1 MTIRPAGTDN
11 TNVPPQ
17 NYGGVSQEQVEDFKE
32 VVSHSTTSSNASGM
46 QSSKGEHTSE
56 HSQDTSKS
64 LPFVLATRPPIN
76 LGSPTGKQ
84 GAPLYDTQGKGS
96 KAGSE
101 TRGNNPH
108 SSENATKPVR
118 VADNDQPNT
127 RTRTTGIGAGPTS
140 NPVRVLPHI
149 HLENHPK
156 PGEQLQS
163 VTMQQDCDLYKGK
176 ADALVFMEHG
186 GFYDSKDPKKSCTA
200 GQGKPVAIL
209 GSECHV
215 TINRTS
221 GTSDWHHTGIWFV
234 DEKTKAASGIS
245 CGASPK
251 DEKAAVVKAGGLL
264 AFHHPEYPYIQTAEQ
279 RGDKTPSATAL
290 KYTLPKDQAEPFD
303 MVEVW
308 NKGGF
313 TSGNIENVLKWT
325 ERNFY
330 NRGLFPAVISGMD
343 DHGPEHKAIAYTM
356 IDSNGGTD
364 RDAIKAAV
372 QAGKTW
378 VSTDQNARVSVDQS
392 KAGETTFNLSHLK
405 PGSTVEII
413 QDGKSLAKQAITGDS
428 FSSTVKGSSGY
439 AYAKVYDANKDKPD
453 LYLITSAAQLK

>member
-1 MTIRPAGTDN
+1 VG
-11 TNVPPQ
+11 
-17 NYGGVSQEQVEDFKE
+17 EFKKALNNA
-32 VVSHSTTSSNASGM
+32 TTPNDASGR
-46 QSSKGEHTSE
+46 QSSKGTE

-96 KAGSE
+96 NAGSE
-101 TRGNNPH
+101 TQGKGSNAGSETGGN
-108 SSENATKPVR
+108 T
-118 VADNDQPNT
+118 Q
-127 RTRTTGIGAGPTS
+127 TRTTGIGAGPTS

-149 HLENHPK
+149 HLQTDQEP
-156 PGEQLQS
+156 PRS
-163 VTMQQDCDLYKGK
+163 VSMQDDCDFYKGK
-176 ADALVFMEHG
+176 ADAIVFMEHG
-186 GFYDSKDPKKSCTA
+186 GFYDPKQKTCKEE
-200 GQGKPVAIL
+200 QGKPVAIL
-209 GSECHV
+209 GSECSV
-215 TINRTS
+215 TINRNGS
-221 GTSDWHHTGIWFV
+221 NGAHHTGIWFV
-234 DEKTKAASGIS
+234 DEKTQTKNGIK

-251 DEKAAVVKAGGLL
+251 NEKAAVAKAGGLL
-264 AFHHPEYPYIQTAEQ
+264 SFHHPEFPYVDGPPKISSAE
-279 RGDKTPSATAL
+279 AL
-290 KYTLPKDQAEPFD
+290 AYTLPKDQAEPFD

-313 TSGNIENVLKWT
+313 GASDIEGVLKWT
-325 ERNFY
+325 EHNFY
-330 NRGLFPAVISGMD
+330 DRGFFPAVISGMD
-343 DHGPEHKAIAYTM
+343 DHGPNRKDKVGAFTM
-356 IDSNGGTD
+356 IDSGGSTD
-364 RDAIKAAV
+364 RNAIKTAV

-378 VSTDQNARVSVDQS
+378 VSTDSNARVSVDQS
-392 KAGETTFNLSHLK
+392 KAGQTTFNLSHLK

>member
-1 MTIRPAGTDN
+1 MTIGLAGTVD

-17 NYGGVSQEQVEDFKE
+17 NDGDVSQEQVEDFKE
-32 VVSHSTTSSNASGM
+32 AVSHSTTSSNASGM
-46 QSSKGEHTSE
+46 QSSKGEHTPE
-56 HSQDTSKS
+56 HSQDTPKS

-76 LGSPTGKQ
+76 LGSPSVKQ
-84 GAPLYDTQGKGS
+84 GAPLYDTQGQGS

-101 TRGNNPH
+101 TGGIPNDPH
-108 SSENATKPVR
+108 SSENATKPER

-156 PGEQLQS
+156 AGQQPRR
-163 VTMQQDCDLYKGK
+163 VTMQEDCDLYKGK

-186 GFYDSKDPKKSCTA
+186 GFYNSKQSCKA
-200 GQGKPVAIL
+200 GPGEPVAIL

-215 TINRTS
+215 TIDRNGS
-221 GTSDWHHTGIWFV
+221 NVSHHTGIWFI
-234 DEKTKAASGIS
+234 DSKLQSSSGLS

-264 AFHHPEYPYIQTAEQ
+264 SFHHPEYPYV
-279 RGDKTPSATAL
+279 DKMSSAKAL
-290 KYTLPKDQAEPFD
+290 AYTLPKDQAEPFD

-313 TSGNIENVLKWT
+313 GASDIEGVLKWT

-330 NRGLFPAVISGMD
+330 DRGLFPAAISGMD
-343 DHGPEHKAIAYTM
+343 DHGPDHKPIAFTM
-356 IDSNGGTD
+356 IDSGGSTD
-364 RDAIKAAV
+364 RDTIKAAV

-378 VSTDQNARVSVDQS
+378 VSTDENARVSVDTS
-392 KAGETTFNLSHLK
+392 KKGEATFNLSHLK

-413 QDGKSLAKQAITGDS
+413 QDGKSLGKQAITGDS
-428 FSSTVKGSSGY
+428 FSSTVMDLGGY
-439 AYAKVYDANKDKPD
+439 AYAKVYDAKKNKSD
-453 LYLITSAAQLK
+453 LYLITSAVQLK

>member
-1 MTIRPAGTDN
+1 MTIGPAGTVN

-17 NYGGVSQEQVEDFKE
+17 NYGDVSQEQVEDFKE
-32 VVSHSTTSSNASGM
+32 AVSHSTTSSNASGM
-46 QSSKGEHTSE
+46 QSSKGEHTPE

-76 LGSPTGKQ
+76 LGSPAVKQ

-101 TRGNNPH
+101 TGGIPNDPH
-108 SSENATKPVR
+108 SSENATKPER
-118 VADNDQPNT
+118 VADKDQPNT
-127 RTRTTGIGAGPTS
+127 RTHTTGIGAGPTS

-149 HLENHPK
+149 HLEDHREP
-156 PGEQLQS
+156 PRR
-163 VTMQQDCDLYKGK
+163 VTMQDDCNFYKGK

-186 GFYDSKDPKKSCTA
+186 GFYNSKQSCKA
-200 GQGKPVAIL
+200 GPSEPVAIL

-215 TINRTS
+215 TINRNGS
-221 GTSDWHHTGIWFV
+221 NVAHHTGIWFI
-234 DEKTKAASGIS
+234 DSKLQSSSGLS

-264 AFHHPEYPYIQTAEQ
+264 SFHHPEYPYV
-279 RGDKTPSATAL
+279 DKMSSAKAL
-290 KYTLPKDQAEPFD
+290 AYTLPKDQAEPFD

-313 TSGNIENVLKWT
+313 GASDIEGVLKWT

-330 NRGLFPAVISGMD
+330 DRGLFPAAISGMD
-343 DHGPEHKAIAYTM
+343 DHGPDHKPIAFTM
-356 IDSNGGTD
+356 IDSGGSTD
-364 RDAIKAAV
+364 RDTIKAAV

-378 VSTDQNARVSVDQS
+378 VSTDENARVSVDTS
-392 KAGETTFNLSHLK
+392 KKGEATFNLSHLK

-413 QDGKSLAKQAITGDS
+413 QDGKSLGKQAITGDS

>member
-1 MTIRPAGTDN
+1 
-11 TNVPPQ
+11 
-17 NYGGVSQEQVEDFKE
+17 
-32 VVSHSTTSSNASGM
+32 M
-46 QSSKGEHTSE
+46 QSSKSEHTSE

-76 LGSPTGKQ
+76 LGSPTVKQ

-96 KAGSE
+96 KADSE
-101 TRGNNPH
+101 TGA
-108 SSENATKPVR
+108 SENATKPVR

-127 RTRTTGIGAGPTS
+127 RTGTTGIGAGATS

-149 HLENHPK
+149 HLEDHHEP
-156 PGEQLQS
+156 PRS
-163 VTMQQDCDLYKGK
+163 VKMQDDCNFYKGK

-186 GFYDSKDPKKSCTA
+186 GFYDSKDPKQSCKA
-200 GQGKPVAIL
+200 GPSEPVAIL

-221 GTSDWHHTGIWFV
+221 GSSDAHHTGIWFV
-234 DEKTKAASGIS
+234 DEKTQAASGLT

-264 AFHHPEYPYIQTAEQ
+264 AFHHPEYPYIEKAEKL
-279 RGDKTPSATAL
+279 GDKAPSATAL

-313 TSGNIENVLKWT
+313 TGGDIEGVLKWT

-330 NRGLFPAVISGMD
+330 DRGLFPAAISGMD
-343 DHGPEHKAIAYTM
+343 DHGPDRKPIAFTM
-356 IDSNGGTD
+356 IDSGGSTD
-364 RDAIKAAV
+364 RDTIKAAV

-378 VSTDQNARVSVDQS
+378 VSTDQNARVSVDTS
-392 KAGETTFNLSHLK
+392 KKGEATFNLSHLK

-413 QDGKSLAKQAITGDS
+413 QDGKSLGKQAITGDS

>member
-1 MTIRPAGTDN
+1 MTIGPAGTVN

-32 VVSHSTTSSNASGM
+32 AVSHSTTSSNASGM
-46 QSSKGEHTSE
+46 QSSKGEHTPE

-96 KAGSE
+96 NAGSETQGKGSKAGSE
-101 TRGNNPH
+101 TGGN
-108 SSENATKPVR
+108 T
-118 VADNDQPNT
+118 Q
-127 RTRTTGIGAGPTS
+127 TRTTGIGAGPTS

-149 HLENHPK
+149 HLQTDQEP
-156 PGEQLQS
+156 PRS
-163 VTMQQDCDLYKGK
+163 VTMQDDCNRYKGQ

-186 GFYDSKDPKKSCTA
+186 GFYGAGSSCKA
-200 GQGKPVAIL
+200 GQGEPVAIL
-209 GSECHV
+209 GSECSV

-221 GTSDWHHTGIWFV
+221 GSSNQHHTGIWFV
-234 DEKTKAASGIS
+234 DEKTKAASGLK

-264 AFHHPEYPYIQTAEQ
+264 SFHHPEFPYVDGPPKIS
-279 RGDKTPSATAL
+279 SAKAL
-290 KYTLPKDQAEPFD
+290 AYTLPKDQAEPFD

-313 TSGNIENVLKWT
+313 GASDIEGVLKWT
-325 ERNFY
+325 EHNFY
-330 NRGLFPAVISGMD
+330 DRGFFPAVISGMD
-343 DHGPEHKAIAYTM
+343 DHGPNHKDKVGAFTM
-356 IDSNGGTD
+356 IDSGGSTD

-372 QAGKTW
+372 HARKTW
-378 VSTDQNARVSVDQS
+378 VSTDSNARVSVDQS
-392 KAGETTFNLSHLK
+392 KAGQTTFNLSHLK

-413 QDGKSLAKQAITGDS
+413 QDGKSLGKQAITGDS